1 MAPKDPKTTTYHPVT
16 ASLMFGMILDQK
28 VAKLC
33 QKLRSVKKWQNMA
46 KMAIF
51 AGGYRYNI

>member
-28 VAKLC
+28 SCKIMPAIKKGQEMAK
-33 QKLRSVKKWQNMA
+33 NG

-51 AGGYRYNI
+51 AGGSRYNI